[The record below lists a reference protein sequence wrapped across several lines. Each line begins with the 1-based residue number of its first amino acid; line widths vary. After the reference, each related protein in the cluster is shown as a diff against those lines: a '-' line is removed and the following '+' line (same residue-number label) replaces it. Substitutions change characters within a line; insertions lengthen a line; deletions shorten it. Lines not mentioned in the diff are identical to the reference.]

1 MNPRPNTSPLS
12 PAISRRTV
20 LGVTVAGASGLL
32 VACGGSS
39 SPSSASSDTSSD
51 PPSDSPSDS
60 PSKTPSGPAGL
71 VAKSQVPVGE
81 GVILTGPK
89 IVVTQPTAG
98 NFKAF
103 TAVCTHMACT
113 VGTIANGT
121 ITCPCH
127 GSTYSIKD
135 GSVTGGP
142 APKPLAEIAIKVKG
156 DEIVKA

>member
-12 PAISRRTV
+12 PELSRRTV
-20 LGVTVAGASGLL
+20 LGVTVAGASGFL
-32 VACGGSS
+32 VACGGTS
-39 SPSSASSDTSSD
+39 SPSSSSSDPSSDSPSD
-51 PPSDSPSDS
+51 PPSDSPTASADQ
-60 PSKTPSGPAGL
+60 GGL
-71 VAKSQVPVGE
+71 VEKSKVPVGE

-103 TAVCTHMACT
+103 TAVCTHMGCT
-113 VGTIANGT
+113 VGSIADGT

-127 GSTYSIKD
+127 GSQYSIKD
-135 GSVTGGP
+135 GSVKKGP
-142 APKPLAEIAIKVKG
+142 APKPLAEIAIKVDG

>member
-1 MNPRPNTSPLS
+1 MNPRPNTISVTPEL
-12 PAISRRTV
+12 SRRTV
-20 LGVTVAGASGLL
+20 LGLTVVGAGGLL
-32 VACGGSS
+32 VACGGGS

-51 PPSDSPSDS
+51 SPTDPPSKSPAGS
-60 PSKTPSGPAGL
+60 AGL
-71 VAKSQVPVGE
+71 VEKSKVPVGE

-103 TAVCTHMACT
+103 TAVCTHMNCT

-142 APKPLAEIAIKVKG
+142 APRPLAEIAVKVDG
-156 DEIVKA
+156 NEIVKA

>member
-12 PAISRRTV
+12 PELSRRTV

-32 VACGGSS
+32 VACGGGSS

-51 PPSDSPSDS
+51 SPSDP
-60 PSKTPSGPAGL
+60 PSKTPSGSAGL
-71 VAKSQVPVGE
+71 VEKSKVPVGE

-113 VGTIANGT
+113 VGTIAKGI

-127 GSTYSIKD
+127 GSQYSIKD
-135 GSVTGGP
+135 GSVQGGP
-142 APKPLAEIAIKVKG
+142 APKPLAEIPIKVKG
-156 DEIVKA
+156 NEIVQA

>member
-12 PAISRRTV
+12 PELSRRTV

-32 VACGGSS
+32 VACGGGS
-39 SPSSASSDTSSD
+39 SPSSASSD
-51 PPSDSPSDS
+51 PPSDSPS
-60 PSKTPSGPAGL
+60 KTSSGSAGL
-71 VAKSQVPVGE
+71 VEKSKVPVGE

-103 TAVCTHMACT
+103 TAVCTHMGCT
-113 VGTIANGT
+113 VDSIANGT

-127 GSTYSIKD
+127 GSQYSIKD
-135 GSVTGGP
+135 GSVKHGP
-142 APKPLAEIAIKVKG
+142 APKPLAEIAIKVQG

>member
-12 PAISRRTV
+12 PELSRRTV

-39 SPSSASSDTSSD
+39 SPGSASGDTS
-51 PPSDSPSDS
+51 SDSPSDS
-60 PSKTPSGPAGL
+60 PTDSADPGGL
-71 VAKSQVPVGE
+71 VAKSKVPVGE

-103 TAVCTHMACT
+103 TAVCTHMGCT
-113 VGTIANGT
+113 VGSIADGT

-127 GSTYSIKD
+127 GSEYSIKD
-135 GSVTGGP
+135 GSVKKGP
-142 APKPLAEIAIKVKG
+142 APKPLAEIAIKVDG

>member
-12 PAISRRTV
+12 PELSRRTV

-39 SPSSASSDTSSD
+39 SPSSASGDTSSD
-51 PPSDSPSDS
+51 SPSETSTSSADE
-60 PSKTPSGPAGL
+60 GGL
-71 VAKSQVPVGE
+71 VEKSKVPVGE

-98 NFKAF
+98 TFKAF
-103 TAVCTHMACT
+103 TAVCTHMGCT
-113 VGTIANGT
+113 VGSIANGT

-135 GSVTGGP
+135 GSVKGGP
-142 APKPLAEIAIKVKG
+142 APKPLAEIAIKVQG

>member
-12 PAISRRTV
+12 PELSRRTV

-39 SPSSASSDTSSD
+39 SPSSASGDTSSD
-51 PPSDSPSDS
+51 SPTDSADP
-60 PSKTPSGPAGL
+60 GGL
-71 VAKSQVPVGE
+71 VAKSKVPVGE

-103 TAVCTHMACT
+103 TAVCTHMGCT
-113 VGTIANGT
+113 VGSIADGT

-127 GSTYSIKD
+127 GSQYSIKD
-135 GSVTGGP
+135 GSVKKGP
-142 APKPLAEIAIKVKG
+142 APKALAEIAIKVDG

>member
-12 PAISRRTV
+12 PELSRRTV
-20 LGVTVAGASGLL
+20 LGVTVAGASGFL
-32 VACGGSS
+32 VACGSGS
-39 SPSSASSDTSSD
+39 SPSSASSD
-51 PPSDSPSDS
+51 PPSKSSTASADQS
-60 PSKTPSGPAGL
+60 GL
-71 VAKSQVPVGE
+71 VATSKVPVGE

-103 TAVCTHMACT
+103 TAVCTHMGCT
-113 VGTIANGT
+113 VGSVANGT

-127 GSTYSIKD
+127 GSQYSIKD
-135 GSVTGGP
+135 GSVKNGP
-142 APKPLAEIAIKVKG
+142 APRPLAEIAIKVQG

>member
-12 PAISRRTV
+12 PELSRRTV
-20 LGVTVAGASGLL
+20 LGLTVVGAGGLL
-32 VACGGSS
+32 VACGGGS
-39 SPSSASSDTSSD
+39 SPGSASSDSPTDSPTD
-51 PPSDSPSDS
+51 PPSKSP
-60 PSKTPSGPAGL
+60 TGPAGL
-71 VAKSQVPVGE
+71 VEKSKVPVGE

-103 TAVCTHMACT
+103 TAVCTHMGCT
-113 VGTIANGT
+113 VGSIANGT

-135 GSVTGGP
+135 GSVEGGP
-142 APKPLAEIAIKVKG
+142 APKPLAEIAIKVEG
-156 DEIVKA
+156 DEIIKA

>member
-12 PAISRRTV
+12 PELSRRTV
-20 LGVTVAGASGLL
+20 LGVTVAGVSGLL
-32 VACGGSS
+32 VACGSGS
-39 SPSSASSDTSSD
+39 SPSSAPSDSS
-51 PPSDSPSDS
+51 SDSPSDP
-60 PSKTPSGPAGL
+60 PSKTPADPGGL
-71 VAKSQVPVGE
+71 VEKSKVPVGE
-81 GVILTGPK
+81 GVILDGPK

-103 TAVCTHMACT
+103 TAVCTHMGCT
-113 VGTIANGT
+113 VGSIANGT

-142 APKPLAEIAIKVKG
+142 APKPLAAIAIKVQG
-156 DEIVKA
+156 NEIVKA

>member
-1 MNPRPNTSPLS
+1 MTPSPNSSLS
-12 PAISRRTV
+12 PEVSRRTV
-20 LGVTVAGASGLL
+20 LGVTVAGAAGLL

-39 SPSSASSDTSSD
+39 SPDTASGSSDTSSD
-51 PPSDSPSDS
+51 SPSSDSTSSSADE
-60 PSKTPSGPAGL
+60 GGL
-71 VAKSQVPVGE
+71 VEKSKVPVGE
-81 GVILTGPK
+81 GVILAGPK

-103 TAVCTHMACT
+103 TAVCTHMGCT
-113 VGTIANGT
+113 VGSIKGGT

-127 GSTYSIKD
+127 GSQYSIKD

-142 APKPLAEIAIKVKG
+142 APKPLAEIKIKVAG

>member
-12 PAISRRTV
+12 LELSRRTV
-20 LGVTVAGASGLL
+20 LGLTVVGAGGLL
-32 VACGGSS
+32 VACGGGS

-51 PPSDSPSDS
+51 SPTDPPSKSPTGS
-60 PSKTPSGPAGL
+60 AGL
-71 VAKSQVPVGE
+71 VEKSKVPVGE

-103 TAVCTHMACT
+103 TAVCTHMGCT
-113 VGTIANGT
+113 VGSIANGT

-135 GSVTGGP
+135 GSVEGGP
-142 APKPLAEIAIKVKG
+142 APKPLAEIAIKVEG
-156 DEIVKA
+156 DEIIKA

>member
-12 PAISRRTV
+12 PELSRRTV
-20 LGVTVAGASGLL
+20 LGLTVVGAGGLL
-32 VACGGSS
+32 VACGGGS
-39 SPSSASSDTSSD
+39 SPSSASSDSSSDSPTD
-51 PPSDSPSDS
+51 PPSNSPTGS
-60 PSKTPSGPAGL
+60 AGL
-71 VAKSQVPVGE
+71 VEKSKVPVGE

-103 TAVCTHMACT
+103 TAVCTHMNCT
-113 VGTIANGT
+113 VGTIANGI

-135 GSVTGGP
+135 GSVLGGP
-142 APKPLAEIAIKVKG
+142 APKPLAEIAVKVDG
-156 DEIVKA
+156 NEIVKA

>member
-12 PAISRRTV
+12 PELSRRTV

-39 SPSSASSDTSSD
+39 SPSSASGDTS
-51 PPSDSPSDS
+51 SDSPSDP
-60 PSKTPSGPAGL
+60 PSKTSSGSAGL
-71 VAKSQVPVGE
+71 VEKSKVPVGE

-103 TAVCTHMACT
+103 TAVCTHMGCT
-113 VGTIANGT
+113 VGSIADGT

-127 GSTYSIKD
+127 GSQYSIKD
-135 GSVTGGP
+135 GSVKHGP
-142 APKPLAEIAIKVKG
+142 APSPLAEIPIKVQG
-156 DEIVKA
+156 AEIVKA

>member
-12 PAISRRTV
+12 PELSRRTV

-39 SPSSASSDTSSD
+39 TSPGASGDTSSN
-51 PPSDSPSDS
+51 SPSETSTSSADE
-60 PSKTPSGPAGL
+60 GGL
-71 VAKSQVPVGE
+71 VEKSKVPVGE

-103 TAVCTHMACT
+103 TAVCTHMGCT
-113 VGTIANGT
+113 VGSIANGT

-135 GSVTGGP
+135 GSVKGGP
-142 APKPLAEIAIKVKG
+142 APKPLAEIAIKVQG

>member
-12 PAISRRTV
+12 PELSRRTV

-39 SPSSASSDTSSD
+39 TGPGASGDTSSN
-51 PPSDSPSDS
+51 SPSETSTSSADE
-60 PSKTPSGPAGL
+60 GGL
-71 VAKSQVPVGE
+71 VEKSKVPVGE

-103 TAVCTHMACT
+103 TAVCTHMGCT
-113 VGTIANGT
+113 VGSIANGT

-135 GSVTGGP
+135 GSVKGGP
-142 APKPLAEIAIKVKG
+142 APKPLAEIAIKVQG